1 MSLTLAFCLAA
12 AAAPGAID
20 PASDASTAPGIA
32 GTGTG
37 PTVEGEV
44 AAGGTRAAGAAVEG
58 GAATGGTSEAED
70 PQARP
75 EILVTGE
82 RDADDF
88 GVRATSAA
96 TRLSL
101 SQRETPQ
108 SVSIVTRAQIDTF
121 NLDDVNTLLATTTGV
136 NVQQVETDRTYYSAR
151 GFDITNFQIDGI
163 GLPFPYGLQNGALD
177 TASYDRVEV
186 LRGAN
191 GLLSSTGN
199 PSATINFVHKRPT
212 RDPAA
217 AMSVLFGSFDQVRLD
232 GDVSMPLTRDG
243 SIRARGVG
251 AYLDTDS
258 YLDRYHTKRSVL
270 YGIIEADVTPTTLVS
285 AGYQRQDNR
294 TAGSLWG
301 ALPLFY
307 TDGTPTDYAR
317 SASTGTDWSHWNIKD
332 QQIFGDVTQQL
343 GGGWIAKISALRHAI
358 DEEDRLFYVYG
369 TPDRETGDGLFSYP
383 GAFRGPTRDLTLDAY
398 VSGPFA
404 LFGRRHEL
412 VVGVNRGAAR
422 VKQYS
427 SYPAGIGTPLP
438 GDSAFDGSYPLPD
451 FPEFD
456 LSADFHQRRE
466 SAYALVRLDPA
477 DGVKLMLGGN
487 VTHAM
492 SDGYSYGVAS
502 DFSKTKA
509 LPFVGATADLT
520 PHLTA
525 YASFATIFNPQ
536 TETDVA
542 HRVLPPIEGDNLEA
556 GIKGAW
562 HDGKLNASL
571 SIFRARQ
578 RNTAEAT
585 GFDPETGQTYY
596 TTIDATSE
604 GIEADIGGELLP
616 GLQVTAGYT
625 LLRIESP
632 EGDPVRTYVPRNTAR
647 LNLSY
652 TPPALPALTIG
663 GAVQYQSRIKRLQSV
678 VATDG
683 SEIVTRQDGYALI
696 DLQARWRFDPHWY
709 IAGNLRNV
717 TNKKV
722 LTSLYW
728 DQAYY
733 GAPRTAMVTLGWSL

>member
-12 AAAPGAID
+12 VAAAPGAAD
-20 PASDASTAPGIA
+20 P
-32 GTGTG
+32 
-37 PTVEGEV
+37 
-44 AAGGTRAAGAAVEG
+44 
-58 GAATGGTSEAED
+58 TSEADD

-88 GVRATSAA
+88 GAKVTSAA

-108 SVSIVTRAQIDTF
+108 SVSIITRAQIDAF
-121 NLDDVNTLLATTTGV
+121 NLDDVNQVLATTTGI

-163 GLPFPYGLQNGALD
+163 GLPFAYGLQNGALD
-177 TASYDRVEV
+177 TVTYDRIEV

-212 RDPAA
+212 RGLNASA
-217 AMSVLFGSFDQVRLD
+217 SALYGSFDQVRVD
-232 GDVSMPLTRDG
+232 GDVSVPLTSDG

-251 AYLDTDS
+251 AYLDADS

-270 YGIIEADVTPTTLVS
+270 YGIIEADLTPTTLVS

-317 SASTGTDWSHWNIKD
+317 STSTGIDWSHWNIKD

-343 GGGWIAKISALRHAI
+343 GGGWIARVSALRHAI
-358 DEEDRLFYVYG
+358 DEKDRLFYVYG
-369 TPDRETGDGLFSYP
+369 TPDRETGDGLFSFP
-383 GAFRGPTRDLTLDAY
+383 GAFKGPTRDLTLDAY
-398 VSGPFA
+398 VSGPVT
-404 LFGRRHEL
+404 LFGRAHDL

-422 VKQYS
+422 VQQYS
-427 SYPAGIGTPLP
+427 SYPPGDVPLP

-451 FPEFD
+451 FPDFT
-456 LSADFHQRRE
+456 LSADMHQRRE
-466 SAYALVRLDPA
+466 SAYALVRLNPA
-477 DGVKLMLGGN
+477 DGLKLMLGGN
-487 VTHAM
+487 VTHAK
-492 SDGYSYGVAS
+492 SEGYSYGVAS
-502 DFSKTKA
+502 NFSKTKA

-562 HDGKLNASL
+562 HDGKLNASV

-578 RNTAEAT
+578 KNTAEAA
-585 GFDPETGQTYY
+585 GFDPGTGQTYY

-604 GIEADIGGELLP
+604 GIEADLGGEVLP
-616 GLQVTAGYT
+616 GLQATAGYT

-632 EGDPVRTYVPRNTAR
+632 EGDPVRTYVPR
-647 LNLSY
+647 
-652 TPPALPALTIG
+652 
-663 GAVQYQSRIKRLQSV
+663 
-678 VATDG
+678 
-683 SEIVTRQDGYALI
+683 
-696 DLQARWRFDPHWY
+696 
-709 IAGNLRNV
+709 
-717 TNKKV
+717 
-722 LTSLYW
+722 
-728 DQAYY
+728 
-733 GAPRTAMVTLGWSL
+733 